1 LIKDKIVLLIEE
13 AMRELQESG
22 KFRLDES
29 PPIELERPKDKAHG
43 DWATNVALALAGQ
56 LKRSPRNIAEQ
67 IAERIASAP
76 YLRKVEA
83 AGAGFINF
91 CLSDDWFYEAVSDLL
106 RAGGNFG
113 RSDLGQGLS
122 VQVEFVSANPVGPM
136 HIGHGR
142 WAAVG
147 DTLSN
152 ILAFTGHRVTRE
164 FYINDHG
171 TQMNI
176 FGKSVAARYSE
187 LLGQGAAFPPEGYRG
202 EYIKDIAREII
213 EKDGDK
219 HLSLSAEE
227 REELF
232 RERAYRQV
240 LEHMKRTLERM
251 GIGFE
256 VWFSEKELHRSGAIT
271 EAIEELREKGLV
283 YEKEGALWLKTTD
296 YGDDKDRVLIRETGE
311 PTYYASDIA
320 YHKNKHSRGF
330 DRVIDIWG
338 ADHHGYVARVKA
350 AMTALGY
357 PLEFLEIII
366 GQLVNLLRGGEPV
379 KMSKRTGE
387 LVTLEELLDEVG
399 KDPVRFLFL
408 MSDANNAIDFDIEL
422 AKRESAENPVYYV
435 QYAHARI
442 SSILRYAA
450 EQDSFFLA
458 LLEEMERGT
467 IPDLTLLKEESEF
480 DLMRKLLEFEELV
493 EKCARFRQ
501 PQHLTRY
508 GQELASHFHVFYTKC
523 RVVTQDKELS
533 QARLSLVRA
542 TQIVLAS
549 LLRLMGVEAP
559 EKM

>member
-1 LIKDKIVLLIEE
+1 MIKNRIVSQIEE
-13 AMRELQESG
+13 AIKKLRESG
-22 KFRLDES
+22 EFKLDRL
-29 PPIELERPKDKAHG
+29 PGIELERPKDKAHG
-43 DWATNVALALAGQ
+43 DWATNIALALAGQ
-56 LKRSPRNIAEQ
+56 LKQPPGKIAEQ
-67 IAERIASAP
+67 IVKRLREQP
-76 YLRKVEA
+76 YLEKAEA

-91 CLSDDWFYEAVSDLL
+91 FLTSEWFYEALTDLL
-106 RAGGNFG
+106 IAADDFG
-113 RSDLGQGLS
+113 RSNLGEGMK

-152 ILAFTGHRVTRE
+152 ILSFTGHKVDRE
-164 FYINDHG
+164 FYINDFG

-187 LLGQGAAFPPEGYRG
+187 LLGQEAAFPSEGYRG

-213 EKDGDK
+213 ENDGDK

-232 RERAYRQV
+232 RERAYQQV
-240 LEHMKRTLERM
+240 LEHMKSTLERM
-251 GIGFE
+251 GVRFD
-256 VWFSEKELHRSGAIT
+256 VWFSERELHGKDAIG

-283 YEKEGALWLKTTD
+283 FEKEGALWLRTTS

-311 PTYYASDIA
+311 PTYFASDIA
-320 YHKNKHSRGF
+320 YHKNKRSRGF
-330 DRVIDIWG
+330 DKVINIWG

-357 PLEFLEIII
+357 PPEFLEIII

-408 MSDANNAIDFDIEL
+408 MSDANNTIDFDIEL
-422 AKRESAENPVYYV
+422 AKKESAENPVYYV

-442 SSILRYAA
+442 SSILRFAK
-450 EQDSFFLA
+450 EQDHLP
-458 LLEEMERGT
+458 LKTLEEMVGEIIT
-467 IPDLTLLKEESEF
+467 SLSLIKEESEF
-480 DLMRKLLEFEELV
+480 DLIRKLLEFEEVV

-533 QARLSLVRA
+533 RARLALVRA
-542 TQIVLAS
+542 TQIVFKT
-549 LLRLMGVEAP
+549 LLGRMGVSAP